1 MEDDAATGRAPGGRI
16 AAIGGGLVGYL
27 VFVEFTSGVL
37 QGYYIPLLTDVARHL
52 GIHDADVNWL
62 EAAQLMLSAIA
73 VPILAKLGDL
83 HGHRR
88 MLLVSAAVAAAATVV
103 LAVAPNFS
111 VFLIAWALQGVYAA
125 WLPLQ
130 VALIYHRSRRLVDPA
145 ARTRRA
151 TGLIVAALQLGA
163 IVGALGGGQ
172 IGSAFAGQ
180 FWLVLLVPGFL
191 VVGVCA
197 VVWLRVPESE
207 DREAGAVDATGAA
220 LLSVVL
226 LVITGGLTFVR
237 VNGTGEVWP
246 WLVTALG
253 LLLVVP
259 FVRYELSRPDP
270 LVDFRV
276 LRSPSMWPV
285 QLTAGLFGVS
295 VLGAQG
301 PLSTFA
307 RTDPEMYG
315 YGLGLTTSMVS
326 IVIGGYVVSL
336 LVGAILFS
344 RISKRTSPRTTLIG
358 AATLTGT
365 GYLLLVPFH
374 GSLAEVLACLV
385 VAGLGSGA
393 LVAALPAAAAAA
405 APAGRTGVATGLTNT
420 TKVLGGSFASATFA
434 VALASGAPV
443 LVDGGEGTAGSL
455 GGYLTVWVVCG
466 VTALIAAGAL
476 VVVPRLAFSDAPDAA
491 DLRSVA
497 PATDPAPR
505 GRA

>member
-1 MEDDAATGRAPGGRI
+1 
-16 AAIGGGLVGYL
+16 
-27 VFVEFTSGVL
+27 
-37 QGYYIPLLTDVARHL
+37 
-52 GIHDADVNWL
+52 
-62 EAAQLMLSAIA
+62 MLSAIA
-73 VPILAKLGDL
+73 VPIFAKLGDL

-88 MLLVSAAVAAAATVV
+88 MLLVSAAIVAASTIV
-103 LAVAPNFS
+103 LAFARDFP
-111 VFLIAWALQGVYAA
+111 VFLVAWALQGVFSA

-130 VALIYHRSRRLVDPA
+130 VALIYNRSRRLADPA
-145 ARTRRA
+145 AQTRRA

-172 IGSAFAGQ
+172 IGSAFADQ

-191 VVGVCA
+191 VLGVCA
-197 VVWLRVPESE
+197 VVALRVPESE
-207 DREAGAVDATGAA
+207 DREAGTVDATGAA

-237 VNGTGEVWP
+237 LNGAGELWP
-246 WLVTALG
+246 WLVTVLG

-259 FVRYELSRPDP
+259 FVRYELGREDP

-307 RTDPEMYG
+307 RTDPDVYG
-315 YGLGLTTSMVS
+315 YGLGLSTSMVS
-326 IVIGGYVVSL
+326 IVIGGYVISML
-336 LVGAILFS
+336 LSASQFS
-344 RISKRTSPRTTLIG
+344 RISQRTSPRTTLIG

-374 GSLAEVLACLV
+374 GSLAQVLV
-385 VAGLGSGA
+385 SVIVAGLGSGA

-420 TKVLGGSFASATFA
+420 SKVLGGSFASATFA
-434 VALASGAPV
+434 VALASGTPV
-443 LVDGGEGTAGSL
+443 LVDGAEGTAGSL
-455 GGYLTVWVVCG
+455 SGYVTVWVVCG
-466 VTALIAAGAL
+466 VTALAAAVAL
-476 VVVPRLAFSDAPDAA
+476 VFVPRLAFSDAPDVA

-497 PATDPAPR
+497 PATGDRP
-505 GRA
+505 

>member
-1 MEDDAATGRAPGGRI
+1 VTGTARATGRI
-16 AAIGGGLVGYL
+16 AGIGGGLVGFL

-73 VPILAKLGDL
+73 VPIFAKLGDL

-88 MLLVSAAVAAAATVV
+88 MLLVSAAIVAASTIV
-103 LAVAPNFS
+103 LAFARDFP
-111 VFLIAWALQGVYAA
+111 VFLVAWSLQGVFSA

-130 VALIYHRSRRLVDPA
+130 VALIYNRSRRLADPA
-145 ARTRRA
+145 AQTRRA

-172 IGSAFAGQ
+172 IGSAFADQ

-191 VVGVCA
+191 VLGVCA
-197 VVWLRVPESE
+197 VVALRVPESE
-207 DREAGAVDATGAA
+207 DREAGTVDATGAA

-237 VNGTGEVWP
+237 LNGAGELWP
-246 WLVTALG
+246 WLVTVLG

-259 FVRYELSRPDP
+259 FVRYELGREDP

-307 RTDPEMYG
+307 RTDPDVYG
-315 YGLGLTTSMVS
+315 YGLGLSTSMVS
-326 IVIGGYVVSL
+326 IVIGGYVISML
-336 LVGAILFS
+336 LSASQFS
-344 RISKRTSPRTTLIG
+344 RISQRTSPRTTLIG

-374 GSLAEVLACLV
+374 GALAQVLV
-385 VAGLGSGA
+385 SMIVAGLGSGA

-420 TKVLGGSFASATFA
+420 SKVLGGSFASATFA
-434 VALASGAPV
+434 VALASGTPV
-443 LVDGGEGTAGSL
+443 LVDGAEGTAGSL
-455 GGYLTVWVVCG
+455 SGYVTVWVVCG
-466 VTALIAAGAL
+466 VTALAAAVAL
-476 VVVPRLAFSDAPDAA
+476 VFVPRLAFSDAPDVA

-497 PATDPAPR
+497 PASGDRP
-505 GRA
+505 

>member
-1 MEDDAATGRAPGGRI
+1 MTGTARATGRI
-16 AAIGGGLVGYL
+16 AGIGGGLVGFL

-73 VPILAKLGDL
+73 VPIFAKLGDL

-88 MLLVSAAVAAAATVV
+88 MLLVSAAIVAASTIV
-103 LAVAPNFS
+103 LAFARDFP
-111 VFLIAWALQGVYAA
+111 VFLVAWSLQGVFSA

-130 VALIYHRSRRLVDPA
+130 VALIYNRSRRLADPA
-145 ARTRRA
+145 AQTRRA

-172 IGSAFAGQ
+172 IGSAFADQ

-191 VVGVCA
+191 VLGVCA
-197 VVWLRVPESE
+197 VVALRVPESE
-207 DREAGAVDATGAA
+207 DREAGTVDATGAA

-237 VNGTGEVWP
+237 LNGAGELWP
-246 WLVTALG
+246 WLVTVLG

-259 FVRYELSRPDP
+259 FVRYELGREDP

-307 RTDPEMYG
+307 RTDPDVYG
-315 YGLGLTTSMVS
+315 YGLGLSTSMVS
-326 IVIGGYVVSL
+326 IVIGGYVISML
-336 LVGAILFS
+336 LSASQFS
-344 RISKRTSPRTTLIG
+344 RISQRTSPRSTLIS

-374 GSLAEVLACLV
+374 GSLAQVLV
-385 VAGLGSGA
+385 SMIVAGLGSGA

-420 TKVLGGSFASATFA
+420 SKVLGGSFASATFA
-434 VALASGAPV
+434 VALASGTPV
-443 LVDGGEGTAGSL
+443 LVDGAEGTAGSL
-455 GGYLTVWVVCG
+455 SGYVTVWVVCG
-466 VTALIAAGAL
+466 VTALAAAVAL
-476 VVVPRLAFSDAPDAA
+476 VFVPRLAFSDAPDVA

-497 PATDPAPR
+497 PASGDRP
-505 GRA
+505 

>member
-1 MEDDAATGRAPGGRI
+1 MTGTARATGRI
-16 AAIGGGLVGYL
+16 AGIGGGLVGFL

-73 VPILAKLGDL
+73 VPIFAKLGDL

-88 MLLVSAAVAAAATVV
+88 MLLVSAAIVAASTIV
-103 LAVAPNFS
+103 LAFARDFP
-111 VFLIAWALQGVYAA
+111 VFLVAWALQGVFSA

-130 VALIYHRSRRLVDPA
+130 VALIYNRSRRLADPA
-145 ARTRRA
+145 AQTRRA

-172 IGSAFAGQ
+172 IGSAFADR

-191 VVGVCA
+191 VLGVCA
-197 VVWLRVPESE
+197 VVALRVPESE
-207 DREAGAVDATGAA
+207 DREAGTVDATGAA

-237 VNGTGEVWP
+237 LNGAGALWP
-246 WLVTALG
+246 WLVTVLG

-259 FVRYELSRPDP
+259 FVRYELGREDP

-307 RTDPEMYG
+307 RTDPDVYG
-315 YGLGLTTSMVS
+315 YGLGLSTSMVS
-326 IVIGGYVVSL
+326 IVIGGYVISML
-336 LVGAILFS
+336 LSASQFS
-344 RISKRTSPRTTLIG
+344 RISQRTSPRTTLIG
-358 AATLTGT
+358 AATLTGA

-374 GSLAEVLACLV
+374 GSLAQVLV
-385 VAGLGSGA
+385 SMIVAGLGSGA

-420 TKVLGGSFASATFA
+420 SKVLGGSFASAAFA
-434 VALASGAPV
+434 VALASGTPV
-443 LVDGGEGTAGSL
+443 LVDGAEGTAGSL
-455 GGYLTVWVVCG
+455 SGYVTVWVVCG
-466 VTALIAAGAL
+466 VTALAAAVAL
-476 VVVPRLAFSDAPDAA
+476 VFVPRLAFSDAPDVA
-491 DLRSVA
+491 DLRSVT
-497 PATDPAPR
+497 PATGDHA
-505 GRA
+505 

>member
-1 MEDDAATGRAPGGRI
+1 VTGTARPTGRI
-16 AAIGGGLVGYL
+16 AGIGGGLVGFL

-37 QGYYIPLLTDVARHL
+37 QGYYIPLLTDIARHL
-52 GIHDADVNWL
+52 DIHDADVNWL

-83 HGHRR
+83 YGHRR
-88 MLLVSAAVAAAATVV
+88 MLLVSAAVVAAATVV
-103 LAVAPNFS
+103 LAFAQSFP
-111 VFLIAWALQGVYAA
+111 VFLVAWAVQGVYAA

-130 VALIYHRSRRLVDPA
+130 VALIWNRSRGLADPA
-145 ARTRRA
+145 AQTRRA

-163 IVGALGGGQ
+163 IVGALAGGQ
-172 IGSAFAGQ
+172 VGSAFADQ
-180 FWLVLLVPGFL
+180 FWLVLLIPGFL
-191 VVGVCA
+191 VLGVCA
-197 VVWLRVPESE
+197 VVGLRVPESV
-207 DREAGAVDATGAA
+207 DRETGSVDITGAA

-237 VNGTGEVWP
+237 VNGAGELWP

-253 LLLVVP
+253 VLLVVP
-259 FVRYELSRPDP
+259 FVRYELGRADP

-301 PLSTFA
+301 PLSTYA
-307 RTDPEMYG
+307 RTDPEVYG
-315 YGLGLTTSMVS
+315 YGLGLSTSQVS
-326 IVIGGYVVSL
+326 IVIGGYVVSML
-336 LVGAILFS
+336 LGASQFS
-344 RISKRTSPRTTLIG
+344 RISQRTTPRTTLIG

-374 GSLAEVLACLV
+374 GTLPQVLAAMV

-420 TKVLGGSFASATFA
+420 TKVLGGSFASAAFA

-443 LVDGGEGTAGSL
+443 LVDGAEGTAGSL
-455 GGYLTVWVVCG
+455 SGYLTVWIICG
-466 VTALIAAGAL
+466 VTALAAAVAL
-476 VVVPRLAFSDAPDAA
+476 VFVPRLAFSDAPVVA

-497 PATDPAPR
+497 PEATP
-505 GRA
+505 

>member
-1 MEDDAATGRAPGGRI
+1 MADDGVTARAPGGRI
-16 AAIGGGLVGYL
+16 AGLGGGLVGFL
-27 VFVEFTSGVL
+27 VFVEFTSGFL
-37 QGYYIPLLTDVARHL
+37 QGYYVPLLTDIARHL

-62 EAAQLMLSAIA
+62 EAAQLMLSAIV
-73 VPILAKLGDL
+73 VPIAAKLGDL

-88 MLLVSAAVAAAATVV
+88 MLLITAVVAATATGV
-103 LAVAPNFS
+103 LAVAPSFP
-111 VFLIAWALQGVYAA
+111 VFLAAWAVQGVYAA

-130 VALIYHRSRRLVDPA
+130 VALVHNRARNLPDQA
-145 ARTRRA
+145 AQTRRA

-172 IGSAFAGQ
+172 VGSALADQ
-180 FWLVLLVPGFL
+180 FWLVLLIPGLL
-191 VVGVCA
+191 VVGVC
-197 VVWLRVPESE
+197 VVVGLRVPESE
-207 DREAGAVDATGAA
+207 DRQAGSVDATGAA

-226 LVITGGLTFVR
+226 LVVTGGLTFVR
-237 VNGTGEVWP
+237 INGAGALWP
-246 WLVTALG
+246 WLVTVVG

-259 FVRYELSRPDP
+259 FVRYELGRTDP

-301 PLSTFA
+301 PLSTYA
-307 RTDPEMYG
+307 RTDPAVYG
-315 YGLGLTTSMVS
+315 YGLGLSTSEVS
-326 IVIGGYVVSL
+326 IVIGGYVVSML
-336 LVGAILFS
+336 LGASQFS
-344 RISKRTSPRTTLIG
+344 RISARTTPRATLIG

-374 GSLAEVLACLV
+374 GTLAQVLGSMV

-434 VALASGAPV
+434 VALATGAPT
-443 LVDGGEGTAGSL
+443 LADGSEGTAGSL
-455 GGYLTVWVVCG
+455 GGYLTVWTICG
-466 VTALIAAGAL
+466 VTALAAAVSL
-476 VVVPRLAFSDAPDAA
+476 VFVPRLAFSDAPGAA
-491 DLRSVA
+491 DVRSVA
-497 PATDPAPR
+497 PATDPAP
-505 GRA
+505 

>member
-1 MEDDAATGRAPGGRI
+1 MTGTARATGRI
-16 AAIGGGLVGYL
+16 AGIGGGLVGFL

-73 VPILAKLGDL
+73 VPIFAKLGDL

-88 MLLVSAAVAAAATVV
+88 MLLVSAAIVAASTIV
-103 LAVAPNFS
+103 LAFARDFP
-111 VFLIAWALQGVYAA
+111 VFLVAWSLQGVFSA

-130 VALIYHRSRRLVDPA
+130 VALIYNRSRRLADPA
-145 ARTRRA
+145 AQTRRA

-172 IGSAFAGQ
+172 IGSAFADQ

-191 VVGVCA
+191 VLGVCA
-197 VVWLRVPESE
+197 VVALRVPESE
-207 DREAGAVDATGAA
+207 DREAGTVDATGAA

-237 VNGTGEVWP
+237 LNGAGELWP
-246 WLVTALG
+246 WLVTVLG

-259 FVRYELSRPDP
+259 FVRYELGREDP

-307 RTDPEMYG
+307 RTDPDVYG
-315 YGLGLTTSMVS
+315 YGLGLSTSMVS
-326 IVIGGYVVSL
+326 IVIGGYVISML
-336 LVGAILFS
+336 LSASQFS
-344 RISKRTSPRTTLIG
+344 RISQRTSPRSTLIG

-374 GSLAEVLACLV
+374 GSLAQVLV
-385 VAGLGSGA
+385 SMIVAGLGSGA

-420 TKVLGGSFASATFA
+420 SKVLGGSFASAAFA
-434 VALASGAPV
+434 VALASGTPV
-443 LVDGGEGTAGSL
+443 LVDGAEGTAGSL
-455 GGYLTVWVVCG
+455 SGYVTVWVVCG
-466 VTALIAAGAL
+466 VTALAAAVAL
-476 VVVPRLAFSDAPDAA
+476 VFVPRLAFSDAPDVA

-497 PATDPAPR
+497 PATGDRP
-505 GRA
+505 

>member
-1 MEDDAATGRAPGGRI
+1 VTGTARATGRI
-16 AAIGGGLVGYL
+16 AGIGGGLVGFL

-73 VPILAKLGDL
+73 VPIFAKLGDL

-88 MLLVSAAVAAAATVV
+88 MLLVSAAIVAASTIV
-103 LAVAPNFS
+103 LAFARDFP
-111 VFLIAWALQGVYAA
+111 VFLVAWALQGVFSA

-130 VALIYHRSRRLVDPA
+130 VALIYNRSRRLADPA
-145 ARTRRA
+145 AQTRRA

-172 IGSAFAGQ
+172 IGSAFADQ

-191 VVGVCA
+191 VLGVCA
-197 VVWLRVPESE
+197 VVALRVPESE
-207 DREAGAVDATGAA
+207 DREAGTVDATGAA

-237 VNGTGEVWP
+237 LNGAGELWP
-246 WLVTALG
+246 WLVTVLG

-259 FVRYELSRPDP
+259 FVRYELGREDP

-307 RTDPEMYG
+307 RTDPDVYG
-315 YGLGLTTSMVS
+315 YGLGLSTSMVS
-326 IVIGGYVVSL
+326 IVIGGYVISML
-336 LVGAILFS
+336 LSASQFS
-344 RISKRTSPRTTLIG
+344 RISQRTSPRSTLIG

-374 GSLAEVLACLV
+374 GSLAQVLV
-385 VAGLGSGA
+385 SMIVAGLGSGA

-420 TKVLGGSFASATFA
+420 SKVLGGSFASAAFA
-434 VALASGAPV
+434 VALASGTPV
-443 LVDGGEGTAGSL
+443 LVDGAEGTAGSL
-455 GGYLTVWVVCG
+455 SGYITVWVVCG
-466 VTALIAAGAL
+466 VTALAAAVAL
-476 VVVPRLAFSDAPDAA
+476 VFVPRLAFSDAPDVA

-497 PATDPAPR
+497 PATGDRP
-505 GRA
+505 

>member
-1 MEDDAATGRAPGGRI
+1 MTGTTARSGGRI
-16 AAIGGGLVGYL
+16 AGIGGGLVGFL

-52 GIHDADVNWL
+52 DIHDADVNWL

-88 MLLVSAAVAAAATVV
+88 MLLLSAAVTAAATVV
-103 LAVAPNFS
+103 LAFAQSFPL
-111 VFLIAWALQGVYAA
+111 FLAAWAVQGVYAA

-130 VALIYHRSRRLVDPA
+130 VALIYDRSRGRADQA
-145 ARTRRA
+145 AQTRRA

-172 IGSAFAGQ
+172 VGSALADQ

-191 VVGVCA
+191 VLGVCA
-197 VVWLRVPESE
+197 VVALRVPEST
-207 DREAGAVDATGAA
+207 DRTAGSVDATGAA

-237 VNGTGEVWP
+237 INGAGEPWP
-246 WLVTALG
+246 WIVTALG

-259 FVRYELSRPDP
+259 FVRYELGRPDP

-285 QLTAGLFGVS
+285 QLTAGLFGIS

-307 RTDPEMYG
+307 RTDPDVYG
-315 YGLGLTTSMVS
+315 YGLGLSTSMVS
-326 IVIGGYVVSL
+326 IVIGGYVISM
-336 LVGAILFS
+336 LVGASQFS
-344 RISKRTSPRTTLIG
+344 RISARTSPRSTLIG
-358 AATLTGT
+358 AAVLVGT

-374 GSLAEVLACLV
+374 GSLAETLACMV

-420 TKVLGGSFASATFA
+420 SKVLGGSFASATFA
-434 VALASGAPV
+434 VALAAGAPT
-443 LVDGGEGTAGSL
+443 LADGSEGTAGSL
-455 GGYLTVWVVCG
+455 SGYVTVWVICG
-466 VTALIAAGAL
+466 VTALAAAVAL
-476 VVVPRLAFSDAPDAA
+476 VVVPKLAFSDSPEVAA
-491 DLRSVA
+491 LRSVA
-497 PATDPAPR
+497 PATDRQP
-505 GRA
+505 

>member
-1 MEDDAATGRAPGGRI
+1 VTGTTARPTGRI
-16 AAIGGGLVGYL
+16 AGIGGGLVGFL

-52 GIHDADVNWL
+52 DIHDADVNWL

-88 MLLVSAAVAAAATVV
+88 MLLVSAAVTAAATVV
-103 LAVAPNFS
+103 LAFAQSFP
-111 VFLIAWALQGVYAA
+111 VFLIAWAVQGVYAA

-130 VALIYHRSRRLVDPA
+130 VALIYNRSQGAPDQA
-145 ARTRRA
+145 AQTRRA
-151 TGLIVAALQLGA
+151 TGLIVAALQSGA

-172 IGSAFAGQ
+172 VGSALAGQ
-180 FWLVLLVPGFL
+180 FWLVLLIPGFL

-197 VVWLRVPESE
+197 VVALRVPESE
-207 DREAGAVDATGAA
+207 GRQAGAVDATGAA

-237 VNGTGEVWP
+237 INGAGEPWP
-246 WLVTALG
+246 WVVTALG
-253 LLLVVP
+253 LLLVIP
-259 FVRYELSRPDP
+259 FVRYELGRTDP

-285 QLTAGLFGVS
+285 QLTAGLFGIS

-307 RTDPEMYG
+307 RTDPDVYG
-315 YGLGLTTSMVS
+315 YGLGLSTSMVS
-326 IVIGGYVVSL
+326 IVIGGYVISML
-336 LVGAILFS
+336 IGASQFS
-344 RISKRTSPRTTLIG
+344 RISARTSPRTTLIG
-358 AATLTGT
+358 AAVLVGA

-374 GSLAEVLACLV
+374 GSLGEMLACMV

-420 TKVLGGSFASATFA
+420 SKVLGGSFASATFA
-434 VALASGAPV
+434 VALAAGAPT
-443 LVDGGEGTAGSL
+443 LADGSEGTAGSL
-455 GGYLTVWVVCG
+455 GGYVTVWVVCG
-466 VTALIAAGAL
+466 VTALAAAAAL
-476 VVVPRLAFSDAPDAA
+476 VVVPRLAFSDATNVV

-497 PATDPAPR
+497 PATGP
-505 GRA
+505 GREETP

>member
-1 MEDDAATGRAPGGRI
+1 M
-16 AAIGGGLVGYL
+16 VGFL

-37 QGYYIPLLTDVARHL
+37 QGYYVPLLTDVARHL
-52 GIHDADVNWL
+52 DIHDADVNWL

-88 MLLVSAAVAAAATVV
+88 MLLLSAALVAAATVV
-103 LAVAPNFS
+103 LAVARSFP
-111 VFLIAWALQGVYAA
+111 VFLVAWAVQGVYAA

-130 VALIYHRSRRLVDPA
+130 VALIWNRSRRLADPA
-145 ARTRRA
+145 AQTRRA
-151 TGLIVAALQLGA
+151 TGVIVAALQVGA

-172 IGSAFAGQ
+172 VGSALAGQ
-180 FWLVLLVPGFL
+180 FWLVLLIPGLL

-197 VVWLRVPESE
+197 VVLLRVPESE
-207 DREAGAVDATGAA
+207 DREAGSVDAAGAA

-237 VNGTGEVWP
+237 VNGAGELWP

-253 LLLVVP
+253 VLLVVP
-259 FVRYELSRPDP
+259 FVRYELARADP

-276 LRSPSMWPV
+276 LRSPAMWPV

-301 PLSTFA
+301 PLSTYA
-307 RTDPEMYG
+307 RTDPAVYG
-315 YGLGLTTSMVS
+315 YGLGLSTSAVS
-326 IVIGGYVVSL
+326 IVIGGYVVSML
-336 LVGAILFS
+336 LGAGQFS
-344 RISKRTSPRTTLIG
+344 RISARTSPRTTLIG

-365 GYLLLVPFH
+365 GYLLLVPLH
-374 GSLAEVLACLV
+374 GSLAQVLASMV

-405 APAGRTGVATGLTNT
+405 APVGRTGVATGLTNT
-420 TKVLGGSFASATFA
+420 TKVLGGSFASAAFA

-443 LVDGGEGTAGSL
+443 LVDGAEGTAGSL

-466 VTALIAAGAL
+466 GTALAAAVAL
-476 VVVPRLAFSDAPDAA
+476 LLVPRLAFSDAPAGA

-497 PATDPAPR
+497 PSPGD
-505 GRA
+505 RA

>member
-1 MEDDAATGRAPGGRI
+1 VATAGGTTAPRGRI
-16 AAIGGGLVGYL
+16 SRIGGGLVGYL

-37 QGYYIPLLTDVARHL
+37 QGYYIPLLTDIARHL

-88 MLLVSAAVAAAATVV
+88 MLLVSAVLSAVATGT
-103 LAVAPNFS
+103 LAVTDDFP
-111 VFLIAWALQGVYAA
+111 VFLAAWAVQGVYAA

-130 VALIYHRSRRLVDPA
+130 VALIHSRSRGLADQA
-145 ARTRRA
+145 AQTRRA
-151 TGLIVAALQLGA
+151 TGLIVAALQTGA
-163 IVGALGGGQ
+163 IVGALAGGQ
-172 IGSAFAGQ
+172 VGGAFAEQLWIALLLPG
-180 FWLVLLVPGFL
+180 LLVA
-191 VVGVCA
+191 GVCA
-197 VVWLRVPESE
+197 VVWRRVPESE
-207 DREAGAVDATGAA
+207 DRQAGTVDSGG
-220 LLSVVL
+220 VVL
-226 LVITGGLTFVR
+226 LSIVLLVVTGGLTAVR
-237 VNGTGEVWP
+237 VEGPGGPWP

-259 FVRYELSRPDP
+259 FVRYELRRPDP

-276 LRSPSMWPV
+276 LRAPSMWPV

-307 RTDPEMYG
+307 RTDPAVYG
-315 YGLGLTTSMVS
+315 YGLGLSTSTVS
-326 IVIGGYVVSL
+326 LVIGAYVVSM
-336 LVGAILFS
+336 LVGASQFS
-344 RISKRTSPRTTLIG
+344 RVSQRTTPRATLIG

-374 GSLAEVLACLV
+374 ATLVQVLLAMT

-443 LVDGGEGTAGSL
+443 LADGTLGTAGSL
-455 GGYLTVWVVCG
+455 TGYVTVWAVCG
-466 VTALIAAGAL
+466 VTALAAAGAL
-476 VVVPRLAFSDAPDAA
+476 VVVPRLAFRDADAVA
-491 DLRSVA
+491 AGERSGA
-497 PATDPAPR
+497 
-505 GRA
+505 

>member
-1 MEDDAATGRAPGGRI
+1 VTGTARATGRI
-16 AAIGGGLVGYL
+16 AGIGGGLVGFL

-73 VPILAKLGDL
+73 VPIFAKLGDL

-88 MLLVSAAVAAAATVV
+88 MLLVSAAIVAASTIV
-103 LAVAPNFS
+103 LAFARDFP
-111 VFLIAWALQGVYAA
+111 VFLVAWSLQGVFSA

-130 VALIYHRSRRLVDPA
+130 VALIYNRSRRLADPA
-145 ARTRRA
+145 AQTRRA

-172 IGSAFAGQ
+172 IGSAFADQ

-191 VVGVCA
+191 VLGVCA
-197 VVWLRVPESE
+197 VVALRVPESE
-207 DREAGAVDATGAA
+207 DREAGTVDATGAA

-237 VNGTGEVWP
+237 LNGAGALWP
-246 WLVTALG
+246 WLVTVLG

-259 FVRYELSRPDP
+259 FVRYELGREDP

-307 RTDPEMYG
+307 RTDPDVYG
-315 YGLGLTTSMVS
+315 YGLGLSTSMVS
-326 IVIGGYVVSL
+326 IVIGGYVISML
-336 LVGAILFS
+336 LSASQFS
-344 RISKRTSPRTTLIG
+344 RISQRTSPRSTLIG

-374 GSLAEVLACLV
+374 GSLAQVLV
-385 VAGLGSGA
+385 SMIVAGLGSGA

-420 TKVLGGSFASATFA
+420 SKVLGGSFASATFA
-434 VALASGAPV
+434 VALASGTPV
-443 LVDGGEGTAGSL
+443 LVDGAEGTAGSL
-455 GGYLTVWVVCG
+455 SGYVTVWVVCG
-466 VTALIAAGAL
+466 VTALAAAVAL
-476 VVVPRLAFSDAPDAA
+476 VFVPRLAFSDAPDVA

-497 PATDPAPR
+497 PASGDRP
-505 GRA
+505 

>member
-1 MEDDAATGRAPGGRI
+1 VTGTARATGRI
-16 AAIGGGLVGYL
+16 AGIGGGLVGFL

-73 VPILAKLGDL
+73 VPIFAKLGDL

-88 MLLVSAAVAAAATVV
+88 MLLVSAAIVAASTIV
-103 LAVAPNFS
+103 LAFARDFP
-111 VFLIAWALQGVYAA
+111 VFLVAWSLQGVFSA

-130 VALIYHRSRRLVDPA
+130 VALIYNRSRRLADPA
-145 ARTRRA
+145 AQTRPA

-172 IGSAFAGQ
+172 IGSAFADQ

-191 VVGVCA
+191 VLGVCA
-197 VVWLRVPESE
+197 VVALRVPESE
-207 DREAGAVDATGAA
+207 DREAGTVDATGAA

-237 VNGTGEVWP
+237 LNGAGELWP
-246 WLVTALG
+246 WLVTVLG

-259 FVRYELSRPDP
+259 FVRYELGREDP

-307 RTDPEMYG
+307 RTDPDVYG
-315 YGLGLTTSMVS
+315 YGLGLSTSMVS
-326 IVIGGYVVSL
+326 IVIGGYVISML
-336 LVGAILFS
+336 LSASQFS
-344 RISKRTSPRTTLIG
+344 RISQRTSPRSTLIG

-374 GSLAEVLACLV
+374 GSLAQVLV
-385 VAGLGSGA
+385 SMIVAGLGSGA

-420 TKVLGGSFASATFA
+420 SKVLGGSFASATFA
-434 VALASGAPV
+434 VALASGTPV
-443 LVDGGEGTAGSL
+443 LVDGAEGTAGSL
-455 GGYLTVWVVCG
+455 SGYVTVWVVCG
-466 VTALIAAGAL
+466 VTALAAAVAL
-476 VVVPRLAFSDAPDAA
+476 VFVPRLAFSDAPDVA

-497 PATDPAPR
+497 PASGDRP
-505 GRA
+505 

>member
-1 MEDDAATGRAPGGRI
+1 VAGTARATGRI
-16 AAIGGGLVGYL
+16 AGLGGGLVGYL

-52 GIHDADVNWL
+52 RIHDADVNWL

-88 MLLVSAAVAAAATVV
+88 MLLTSAAVVAASTVV
-103 LAVAPNFS
+103 LAVAPNFA
-111 VFLIAWALQGVYAA
+111 VFLIAWAVQGVYAA

-130 VALIYHRSRRLVDPA
+130 VALIYNRSRGLADPA

-172 IGSAFAGQ
+172 VGSAFAGQ
-180 FWLVLLVPGFL
+180 FRLVLLVPGFL
-191 VVGVCA
+191 VLGVCA
-197 VVWLRVPESE
+197 VVALRVPESE
-207 DREAGAVDATGAA
+207 GREAGSVDATGAA

-237 VNGTGEVWP
+237 VNGPGALWP
-246 WLVTALG
+246 WLMTALG

-259 FVRYELSRPDP
+259 FVRYELSREDP

-276 LRSPSMWPV
+276 LRSPTMWPV

-307 RTDPEMYG
+307 RTDPAVYG
-315 YGLGLTTSMVS
+315 YGLGLSTSMVS
-326 IVIGGYVVSL
+326 IVIGGYVISM
-336 LVGAILFS
+336 LVGAGQFS
-344 RISKRTSPRTTLIG
+344 RISQRTSPRTTLIG

-374 GSLAEVLACLV
+374 GSLVQVLASMV

-405 APAGRTGVATGLTNT
+405 APAGRTAVATGLTNT

-434 VALASGAPV
+434 VALAAGAPV
-443 LVDGGEGTAGSL
+443 LVDGSEGTAGSL
-455 GGYLTVWVVCG
+455 SGYVTVWVVCG
-466 VTALIAAGAL
+466 ATALAAAVAL
-476 VVVPRLAFSDAPDAA
+476 VCVPRLAFSDQPVVA
-491 DLRSVA
+491 DPRSVA
-497 PATDPAPR
+497 PEGAA
-505 GRA
+505 

>member
-1 MEDDAATGRAPGGRI
+1 VTGTGTAATTRSRI
-16 AAIGGGLVGYL
+16 AGIGGGLVGFL

-52 GIHDADVNWL
+52 DIHDADVNWL

-83 HGHRR
+83 YGHRR
-88 MLLVSAAVAAAATVV
+88 MLLFSAAVTAAATAV
-103 LAVAPNFS
+103 LAFAPTFPL
-111 VFLIAWALQGVYAA
+111 FLAAWAVQGVYAA

-130 VALIYHRSRRLVDPA
+130 VALIWNRSRRLADPA
-145 ARTRRA
+145 AQTRRA

-172 IGSAFAGQ
+172 VGSVFADQ

-191 VVGVCA
+191 VLGVCA
-197 VVWLRVPESE
+197 VVALRVPESE
-207 DREAGAVDATGAA
+207 DRETGTVDATGAA

-237 VNGTGEVWP
+237 VNGAGELWP
-246 WLVTALG
+246 WLVTAVG
-253 LLLVVP
+253 VLLVVP
-259 FVRYELSRPDP
+259 FVRYELGRTDP

-301 PLSTFA
+301 PLSTYA
-307 RTDPEMYG
+307 RTDPEVYG
-315 YGLGLTTSMVS
+315 YGLGLSTSEVS
-326 IVIGGYVVSL
+326 IVIGGYVVSML
-336 LVGAILFS
+336 LGASQFS
-344 RISKRTSPRTTLIG
+344 RISQRTTPRTTLIG

-374 GSLAEVLACLV
+374 SSLPQVLASMV

-420 TKVLGGSFASATFA
+420 TKVLGGSFASAAFA

-455 GGYLTVWVVCG
+455 SGYVTVWVVCG
-466 VTALIAAGAL
+466 VTAWAAAVAL
-476 VVVPRLAFSDAPDAA
+476 VFVPRLAFA
-491 DLRSVA
+491 DQPVVADPRSVA
-497 PATDPAPR
+497 PEGTA
-505 GRA
+505 

>member
-1 MEDDAATGRAPGGRI
+1 MTGTARATGRI
-16 AAIGGGLVGYL
+16 AGIGGGLVGFL

-73 VPILAKLGDL
+73 VPIFAKLGDL

-88 MLLVSAAVAAAATVV
+88 MLLVSAAIVAASTIV
-103 LAVAPNFS
+103 LAFARDFP
-111 VFLIAWALQGVYAA
+111 VFLVAWALQGVFSA

-130 VALIYHRSRRLVDPA
+130 VALIFNRSRRLADPA
-145 ARTRRA
+145 AQTRRA

-172 IGSAFAGQ
+172 VGSAFADQ

-191 VVGVCA
+191 VLGVCA
-197 VVWLRVPESE
+197 VVALRVPESE
-207 DREAGAVDATGAA
+207 DREAGTVDATGAA

-237 VNGTGEVWP
+237 LNGAGALWP
-246 WLVTALG
+246 WLVTVLG

-259 FVRYELSRPDP
+259 FVRYELGREDP

-307 RTDPEMYG
+307 RTDPDVYG
-315 YGLGLTTSMVS
+315 YGLGLSTSMVS
-326 IVIGGYVVSL
+326 IVIGGYVISML
-336 LVGAILFS
+336 LSASQFS
-344 RISKRTSPRTTLIG
+344 RISQRTSPRTTLIG
-358 AATLTGT
+358 AATLTGA

-374 GSLAEVLACLV
+374 GSLAQVLVSMV

-420 TKVLGGSFASATFA
+420 SKVLGGSFASAAFA
-434 VALASGAPV
+434 VALASGTPV
-443 LVDGGEGTAGSL
+443 LVDGAEGTAGSL
-455 GGYLTVWVVCG
+455 SGYVTVWVVCG
-466 VTALIAAGAL
+466 VTALAAAVAL
-476 VVVPRLAFSDAPDAA
+476 VFVPRLAFSDAPDVAA
-491 DLRSVA
+491 LRSVA
-497 PATDPAPR
+497 PATGDRP
-505 GRA
+505 

>member
-1 MEDDAATGRAPGGRI
+1 VTGTARATGRI
-16 AAIGGGLVGYL
+16 AGIGGGLVGFL

-73 VPILAKLGDL
+73 VPIFAKLGDL

-88 MLLVSAAVAAAATVV
+88 MLLVSAAIVAASTIV
-103 LAVAPNFS
+103 LAFARDFP
-111 VFLIAWALQGVYAA
+111 VFLVAWSLQGVFSA

-130 VALIYHRSRRLVDPA
+130 VALIYNRSRRLADPA
-145 ARTRRA
+145 AQTRRA

-172 IGSAFAGQ
+172 IGSAFADQ

-191 VVGVCA
+191 VLGVCA
-197 VVWLRVPESE
+197 VVALRVPESE
-207 DREAGAVDATGAA
+207 DREAGTVDATGAA

-237 VNGTGEVWP
+237 LNGAGELWP
-246 WLVTALG
+246 WLVTVLG

-259 FVRYELSRPDP
+259 FVRYELGREDP

-307 RTDPEMYG
+307 RTDPDVYG
-315 YGLGLTTSMVS
+315 YGLGLSTSMVS
-326 IVIGGYVVSL
+326 IVIGGYVISML
-336 LVGAILFS
+336 LSASQFS
-344 RISKRTSPRTTLIG
+344 RISQRTSPRSTLIG

-374 GSLAEVLACLV
+374 GSLAQVLV
-385 VAGLGSGA
+385 SMIVAGLGSGA

-420 TKVLGGSFASATFA
+420 SKVLGGSFASATFA
-434 VALASGAPV
+434 VALASGTPV
-443 LVDGGEGTAGSL
+443 LVDGAEGTAGSL
-455 GGYLTVWVVCG
+455 SGYVTVWVVCG
-466 VTALIAAGAL
+466 VTALAAAVAL
-476 VVVPRLAFSDAPDAA
+476 VFVPRLAFSDAPDVA

-497 PATDPAPR
+497 PASGDRP
-505 GRA
+505 

>member
-1 MEDDAATGRAPGGRI
+1 MTGTARPTGRI
-16 AAIGGGLVGYL
+16 AGLGGGLVGYL

-37 QGYYIPLLTDVARHL
+37 QGYYVPLLTDVARHL

-88 MLLVSAAVAAAATVV
+88 MLLASAAVVAASTAV
-103 LAVAPNFS
+103 LALAQDFAL
-111 VFLIAWALQGVYAA
+111 FLVAWAFQGVYTA

-130 VALIYHRSRRLVDPA
+130 VALIHHRSRRLVDPA

-163 IVGALGGGQ
+163 IVGALGGGLV
-172 IGSAFAGQ
+172 GSVLAGR
-180 FWLVLLVPGFL
+180 FWLVLLVPGLL

-197 VVWLRVPESE
+197 VVALRVPESE
-207 DREAGAVDATGAA
+207 HREAGSVDATGAA

-226 LVITGGLTFVR
+226 LVLTGGLTFVR
-237 VNGTGEVWP
+237 LNGAGEPWP

-259 FVRYELSRPDP
+259 FVRYELGRDDP

-307 RTDPEMYG
+307 RTDPAVYG
-315 YGLGLTTSMVS
+315 YGLGLSTGTVS
-326 IVIGGYVVSL
+326 VVIGGYVVSML
-336 LVGAILFS
+336 LGASQFS
-344 RISKRTSPRTTLIG
+344 RISQRTSPRATLIG
-358 AATLTGT
+358 AAGLTGT

-374 GSLAEVLACLV
+374 GSLVEVLTSMV

-420 TKVLGGSFASATFA
+420 TKVLGGSLASAVFA

-443 LVDGGEGTAGSL
+443 LVDGAEGTAGSL
-455 GGYLTVWVVCG
+455 AGYVTVWVVCG
-466 VTALIAAGAL
+466 ATALAAAAAL
-476 VVVPRLAFSDAPDAA
+476 VVVPRLAFSDAPAA

-497 PATDPAPR
+497 PATDGGDPA
-505 GRA
+505 